1 MRVFWKTRGRR
12 AQTINGDSLL
22 LLGPCGS
29 GKTSFFYLV
38 RARTSG
44 NKQATQDEVPET
56 VTSLKENVA
65 SFTCAAELDSKRAAG
80 KLVDFPGHPSVRKCV
95 CGCSEK

>member
-12 AQTINGDSLL
+12 AQTIHGDTIL
-22 LLGPCGS
+22 LLGPCDS
-29 GKTSFFYLV
+29 GKTAFFYLV

-44 NKQATQDEVPET
+44 NKQTTQDEFPET

-65 SFTCAAELDSKRAAG
+65 SFPCADSAEARKALG

>member
-12 AQTINGDSLL
+12 AQTIHGDSLL

-44 NKQATQDEVPET
+44 NKQATQDEFPET

-65 SFTCAAELDSKRAAG
+65 SFACAAELDSRRAAG